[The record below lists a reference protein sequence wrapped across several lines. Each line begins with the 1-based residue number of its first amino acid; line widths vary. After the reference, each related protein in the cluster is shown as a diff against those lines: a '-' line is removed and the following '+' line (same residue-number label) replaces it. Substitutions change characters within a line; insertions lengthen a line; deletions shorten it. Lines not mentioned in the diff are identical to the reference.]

1 MADIAKLEAEALTAL
16 RQYQEAIT
24 RELQQLLSVAT
35 NDPANA
41 GKKHIVERLSNEGK
55 EAANLYWNWH
65 RALWRNSRTLSQS
78 QKSSCKSRVKRL
90 YFREIWQ
97 LIGCPRLSLAQP
109 PAISIGQR

>member
-65 RALWRNSRTLSQS
+65 RAYMAQLANSVAIAKELL
-78 QKSSCKSRVKRL
+78 QK
-90 YFREIWQ
+90 
-97 LIGCPRLSLAQP
+97 
-109 PAISIGQR
+109 